1 MRAAFFHDSWFVPG
15 AGDKVFAPMQMGY
28 GNWLRYLSV
37 FDSLLIVGRLGA
49 EARFGGAGALNESSG
64 PRVSFLLLP
73 NYVTPHS
80 FLFGRSALRKAVN
93 EAVSGVDAV
102 IARLP
107 SELGLMACRVARS
120 QSIPAAVEVVGCPW
134 DGFVHHG
141 SVTGRVYAPLAAAR
155 LRREVGRAQH
165 AIYVTEHFLQRRYP
179 CSGVTANA
187 SNVDVELP
195 ARAIIRCRLS
205 RTCDAGRKFVL
216 GTIGSFLT
224 KQKGIHVALR
234 ALAEV
239 EDRLPGLE
247 YRILGP
253 GDPEPYLRLAARL
266 QLRTKL
272 TFCRPVQSGQPVLDW
287 LDDVDLY
294 LQPSL
299 QEGLPRALIE
309 AMSRGCPAI
318 GSTTGGIPELLD
330 GSALHAAGDYR
341 SLARLVV
348 KMLQDKPALQAA
360 CERNYSIAAT
370 YARPILDERRTAF
383 WEEFGKHIQRL
394 AAR

>member
-1 MRAAFFHDSWFVPG
+1 
-15 AGDKVFAPMQMGY
+15 
-28 GNWLRYLSV
+28 
-37 FDSLLIVGRLGA
+37 
-49 EARFGGAGALNESSG
+49 
-64 PRVSFLLLP
+64 
-73 NYVTPHS
+73 
-80 FLFGRSALRKAVN
+80 
-93 EAVSGVDAV
+93 
-102 IARLP
+102 
-107 SELGLMACRVARS
+107 
-120 QSIPAAVEVVGCPW
+120 
-134 DGFVHHG
+134 
-141 SVTGRVYAPLAAAR
+141 
-155 LRREVGRAQH
+155 
-165 AIYVTEHFLQRRYP
+165 
-179 CSGVTANA
+179 
-187 SNVDVELP
+187 
-195 ARAIIRCRLS
+195 
-205 RTCDAGRKFVL
+205 
-216 GTIGSFLT
+216 
-224 KQKGIHVALR
+224 
-234 ALAEV
+234 
-239 EDRLPGLE
+239 
-247 YRILGP
+247 
-253 GDPEPYLRLAARL
+253 
-266 QLRTKL
+266 
-272 TFCRPVQSGQPVLDW
+272 LDW